1 MSADEAFLTG
11 HTIFL
16 RRPVDT
22 DVTEGN
28 WHRWYNDQAV
38 TRFNTHGV
46 YPISREQEL
55 EYVRAAMARSNTL
68 LLVVCEKGTDRLLGN
83 VALQNIDLINR
94 KANIGLTLGEEAG
107 LTAGVEA
114 FGLICDHAFS
124 RLNLNRVHDGT
135 HEKLEGFARM
145 IGVLGFEIEGRGRQ
159 DYMRDGRTY
168 DQILFGCLA
177 ADFFRRKEERDGQI
191 LFATLD
197 ELTRAVVT
205 AVRPNARSMLQSV
218 GGTNI

>member
-11 HTIFL
+11 HTIYL
-16 RRPVDT
+16 RRPVEA

-55 EYVRAAMARSNTL
+55 EYVRAALARPNTL

-107 LTAGVEA
+107 LTTGVEA
-114 FGLICDHAFS
+114 FGLICDHGFS
-124 RLNLNRVHDGT
+124 RLNLNRIADGT
-135 HEKLEGFARM
+135 HEKLEPFAHM

-177 ADFFRRKEERDGQI
+177 ADFFRLKAERNGEI
-191 LFATLD
+191 LFASLD
-197 ELTRAVVT
+197 ELSRAVIL
-205 AVRPNARSMLQSV
+205 AVQGRKRPVVAAASR
-218 GGTNI
+218 

>member
-1 MSADEAFLTG
+1 MSADEAFLIG
-11 HTIFL
+11 HTIYL
-16 RRPVDT
+16 RRPVDA

-28 WHRWYNDQAV
+28 WHRWYNNQAV

-46 YPISREQEL
+46 HPVSREQEL
-55 EYVRAAMARSNTL
+55 DYVHAALARSNTL
-68 LLVVCEKGTDRLLGN
+68 LLAVCEKGTDRLLGN

-94 KANIGLTLGEEAG
+94 KANIGLTLGEESG

-124 RLNLNRVHDGT
+124 RFNLNRVHDGT

-159 DYMRDGRTY
+159 DYIRDGRFY

-177 ADFFRRKEERDGQI
+177 ADFFRLKAERGGQI
-191 LFATLD
+191 LFSDVD
-197 ELTRAVVT
+197 ELTRAVVL
-205 AVRPNARSMLQSV
+205 AVRGRPAAVAGAVN
-218 GGTNI
+218 G

>member
-11 HTIFL
+11 HTIYL
-16 RRPVDT
+16 RQPVDA

-55 EYVRAAMARSNTL
+55 DYVRAAMARASTL
-68 LLVVCEKGTDRLLGN
+68 LLAVCEKGSDRLLGN

-114 FGLICDHAFS
+114 FGLVCDHAFS
-124 RLNLNRVHDGT
+124 RLNLNRVADGT
-135 HEKLEGFARM
+135 HEKLEPFARM
-145 IGVLGFEIEGRGRQ
+145 IGVLGFAIEGRGRQ
-159 DYMRDGRTY
+159 DYLRDGRAY

-177 ADFFRRKEERDGQI
+177 ADFLRLKVERDGRI
-191 LFATLD
+191 LFATVD
-197 ELTRAVVT
+197 ELTRAVV
-205 AVRPNARSMLQSV
+205 QSV
-218 GGTNI
+218 RSPARDTGAKKNVAR